1 MIRVADFWF
10 GDHLSISVVKHS
22 INPDLTQDVDFQV
35 RLDKGGSTMVYA
47 HVASNYFTIKGPNFC
62 GRSASHVIFDKVVRP
77 LLEKTGRED
86 VETERSSIKEEEP
99 SGIIDLTG
107 IDDIDD
113 MDEAEV
119 EEFLDNMSRKRG
131 QPLKRPRQGLKD
143 GEMGGE
149 EREEEEDE
157 QGAKRQHTKPV
168 LSGLTARLQEI
179 FPQVPFKDVQQRCHA
194 LLKGRDD
201 FASVEHV
208 FEKLTEEFLQ
218 DSRGSGLATRSTL
231 PAMPNVVDHLV
242 QRDTGMAVKVE
253 SESGVDNV
261 EPDVSNDHLGIGSV
275 KTDVKEEYGFEGIFD
290 TASGNLGR
298 QVKEELLATELKKDN
313 KPSAITQGTP
323 IRGGKW
329 KTSKQLAKLL
339 DIGADVRV
347 SKASVLRR
355 LWMRLENLELLDPVD
370 QRYFTPDEAMKDIF
384 GPVRIRA
391 THMEKVIK
399 DHLVKDG
406 E

>member
-1 MIRVADFWF
+1 M
-10 GDHLSISVVKHS
+10 
-22 INPDLTQDVDFQV
+22 
-35 RLDKGGSTMVYA
+35 
-47 HVASNYFTIKGPNFC
+47 
-62 GRSASHVIFDKVVRP
+62 P
-77 LLEKTGRED
+77 L
-86 VETERSSIKEEEP
+86 
-99 SGIIDLTG
+99 
-107 IDDIDD
+107 
-113 MDEAEV
+113 A
-119 EEFLDNMSRKRG
+119 
-131 QPLKRPRQGLKD
+131 
-143 GEMGGE
+143 
-149 EREEEEDE
+149 
-157 QGAKRQHTKPV
+157 
-168 LSGLTARLQEI
+168 
-179 FPQVPFKDVQQRCHA
+179 DVQQRCHA

-201 FASVEHV
+201 FAFVEHV

-253 SESGVDNV
+253 SGSGVDNV

-275 KTDVKEEYGFEGIFD
+275 KTEVKEEYGFKGIFD

-298 QVKEELLATELKKDN
+298 QVKEELMATELKKELLAKEVKKDN
-313 KPSAITQGTP
+313 KPSAVTQGTP

-339 DIGADVRV
+339 DIGPDVRV

>member
-1 MIRVADFWF
+1 M
-10 GDHLSISVVKHS
+10 
-22 INPDLTQDVDFQV
+22 
-35 RLDKGGSTMVYA
+35 
-47 HVASNYFTIKGPNFC
+47 
-62 GRSASHVIFDKVVRP
+62 P
-77 LLEKTGRED
+77 L
-86 VETERSSIKEEEP
+86 
-99 SGIIDLTG
+99 
-107 IDDIDD
+107 
-113 MDEAEV
+113 A
-119 EEFLDNMSRKRG
+119 
-131 QPLKRPRQGLKD
+131 
-143 GEMGGE
+143 
-149 EREEEEDE
+149 
-157 QGAKRQHTKPV
+157 
-168 LSGLTARLQEI
+168 
-179 FPQVPFKDVQQRCHA
+179 DVQQRCHA

-201 FASVEHV
+201 FAFVEHV

-253 SESGVDNV
+253 SGSGVDNV

-275 KTDVKEEYGFEGIFD
+275 KTEVKEEYGFEGIFD

-298 QVKEELLATELKKDN
+298 QVKEELMATELKKELLAKEVEKDN
-313 KPSAITQGTP
+313 KPSAVTQGTP

-329 KTSKQLAKLL
+329 KTSKRLAKLL
-339 DIGADVRV
+339 DIGPDVRV